1 MHFVLISV
9 IIFQILLNVYCY
21 RLGLS
26 DGQKKEK
33 GLDIIVKNEDE
44 KPKEPTRKEII
55 FSNIENYSGDESGQV
70 EVV

>member
-1 MHFVLISV
+1 MNFVLILV
-9 IIFQILLNVYCY
+9 IIIQSLLTVYCY
-21 RLGLS
+21 RLGLA

-44 KPKEPTRKEII
+44 KPNEPTRKEII
-55 FSNIENYSGDESGQV
+55 LSNIENYSGDESGQM

>member
-1 MHFVLISV
+1 MNLLLIIVV
-9 IIFQILLNVYCY
+9 IVQSFLTVYCY
-21 RLGLS
+21 RLGLA